1 MTSTKLRDWLEILG
15 IFAVVAS
22 LIFVGLEM
30 RQSHEIALSQTY
42 QSRTAAA
49 VEWNTAFA
57 ANELAMSAYIKAAEG
72 NDDISPLEREALRR
86 TMLAVFFLF
95 DNAYYQ
101 YQQGYV
107 SEEFWLS
114 TRESMKNLMSH
125 PAANEIFLHRLRTAG
140 RPDFRDVVL
149 EVNEELDLS
158 AN

>member
-1 MTSTKLRDWLEILG
+1 MTATKVRDWLEIVG
-15 IFAVVAS
+15 MFAVVAS

-30 RQSHEIALSQTY
+30 RQSHEIALSQAY

-57 ANELAMSAYIKAAEG
+57 GNELALSAYIKANEG
-72 NDDISPLEREALRR
+72 SDDISPMEREALRR
-86 TMLAVFFLF
+86 TLLAVLFLF

-114 TRESMKNLMSH
+114 TRASMKNLLSH
-125 PAANEIFLHRLRTAG
+125 PTANAVFLKRLRTAV

-149 EVNEELDLS
+149 EVNQELGS
-158 AN
+158 Q